1 MPTAQGGRE
10 MTIWG
15 GLRKQ
20 AILLGRRVKRQFCF
34 RSEEGGALVEFAV
47 TIPLMMTVLTG
58 TASFSM
64 ALYYLQQLGNATS
77 TAVQLV
83 GAEQGLTTD
92 PCATAVTSVT
102 DSLPSWNAKVLT
114 YTLTITNS
122 SGTATTYGPTEGS
135 SFSCTAGASELAPNE
150 PVTLTV
156 SYTYSWLPVY
166 KFSPSSPLA
175 STDTAMA
182 Q

>member
-1 MPTAQGGRE
+1 MKILNSLRE
-10 MTIWG
+10 
-15 GLRKQ
+15 Q
-20 AILLGRRVKRQFCF
+20 AIVLGRRVTRGL
-34 RSEEGGALVEFAV
+34 RLRGEEGGALVEFAV

-92 PCATAVTSVT
+92 PCATAVTSIT
-102 DSLPSWNAKVLT
+102 STLPSWNAKNLT

-122 SGTATTYGPTEGS
+122 SGTATTYGPTTGS

-150 PVTLTV
+150 PVSLSV
-156 SYTYSWLPVY
+156 SFAYSWLPVY
-166 KFSPSSPLA
+166 KFSPSSALTA
-175 STDTAMA
+175 SDAAMA